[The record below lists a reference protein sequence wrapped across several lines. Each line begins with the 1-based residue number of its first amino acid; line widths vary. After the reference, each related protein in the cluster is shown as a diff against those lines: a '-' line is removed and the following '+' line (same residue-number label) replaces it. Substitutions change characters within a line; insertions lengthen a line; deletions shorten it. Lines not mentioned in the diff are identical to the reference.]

1 VSSDVAVVCYDAD
14 KGDIVP
20 SNVFIGELEQL
31 VLLTLLHL
39 GDDGYV
45 LVLRD
50 RLSTAA
56 GRNLSRGALYKTLE
70 RLESKGLVE
79 WDLEENV
86 PGRGGHPRRRFRV
99 TRTGI
104 ASLRASRNALL
115 GMWKGLEGVL
125 K

>member
-1 VSSDVAVVCYDAD
+1 
-14 KGDIVP
+14 VP

-39 GDDGYV
+39 DDDGYV
-45 LVLRD
+45 LVLRE

-56 GRNLSRGALYKTLE
+56 GRKLSR
-70 RLESKGLVE
+70 GLVE

-99 TRTGI
+99 TRAGI